1 MNYQTMVCDLTGLDL
16 ANASLLDEGT
26 AAAEAMSLCYRLQQ
40 RKKKKKAGGSKFLVD
55 QHCHPQT
62 IAVVKTRAECIGVQ
76 IVVSDYRTFELN
88 DDSVCGVLVQYPDTE
103 GTINDYTTLMDLA
116 KQNDV
121 SPYCIHV
128 HNSFNNLQMMHKN
141 FEEFLKTIPQYL

>member
-40 RKKKKKAGGSKFLVD
+40 RKKKKKAEGSRFLVD

-62 IAVVKTRAECIGVQ
+62 IAVVRTRAECIGVE
-76 IVVSDYRTFELN
+76 VVVTDYRTFEL
-88 DDSVCGVLVQYPDTE
+88 DDSVCGALVQYPNTE
-103 GTINDYTTLMDLA
+103 GTIEDYTALLEQA
-116 KQNDV
+116 NQNEV
-121 SPYCIHV
+121 SQYCYRIGRIFH
-128 HNSFNNLQMMHKN
+128 FIN
-141 FEEFLKTIPQYL
+141 FQLK